1 MQIILKDIHQIRF
14 FIAEQK
20 KKYPDTFT
28 YLDNI
33 KTFDFDEQLNGLDF
47 SLNENPSA
55 FFLAVNEVTSV
66 GTKAADLIVVSC
78 RFKKSIQNEL
88 VLANDVEIMMKDNFE
103 GPEVQ

>member
-1 MQIILKDIHQIRF
+1 MQVILKDIHQIRF
-14 FIAEQK
+14 FISEQR

-33 KTFDFDEQLNGLDF
+33 KTFDLDEQQKNLDF
-47 SLNENPSA
+47 SFNKNPFAS
-55 FFLAVNEVTSV
+55 FLAVNEITSV
-66 GTKAADLIVVSC
+66 GPKAADLIVVSC